1 MDKFIKNS
9 KKLKNYSR
17 IPHKYKFLNVDN
29 YNKLKPLTYT
39 ILVKDTELITN
50 IKGKIENNQK
60 LQRGDYVLC
69 GKDNEKYGLKLE
81 KIIDLF
87 NLGIMEQKPISRKGF
102 KLSKKNMNNM
112 NLKGN
117 KITINPSWGGEQY
130 LKQNDYILLE
140 KDKSGYYGIE
150 ESAFKKTYK

>member
-17 IPHKYKFLNVDN
+17 IPEQYNFLNVDN

-39 ILVKDTELITN
+39 ILVKDTEVITK
-50 IKGKIENNQK
+50 IKGKIESKQK

-69 GKDNEKYGLKLE
+69 GKDNEKYGHKLE

-87 NLGIMEQKPISRKGF
+87 NLGIIEQKPITRKGF
-102 KLSKKNMNNM
+102 KLSKKNMKSM
-112 NLKGN
+112 NLKGK

-140 KDKSGYYGIE
+140 KDNLGYYGIE
-150 ESAFKKTYK
+150 ESAFKKTYN